1 MDSTVNDDH
10 IDPWDR
16 DDEAQERPAPPKR
29 KPTPIQRLGYW
40 IARRRIYMEIFLL
53 ILVLITIF
61 MYDRIFISIQSGE
74 LGVLWLRFG
83 GTVVEEP
90 PLQEGL
96 HIVWPFNRVHIY
108 DTRVQQELHEFHV
121 LSSDGLRITITMSI
135 RYYPHRD
142 ERLNELHKKIGPD
155 YLEKIIVPEIESSLR
170 TIVGKY
176 TPAELYQ
183 ADYSLI
189 ESAISESLMQLTE
202 NFVVLD
208 DLMITEIELPAMVQ
222 EAIQSKLIEQ
232 HNAEKY
238 EYLLLQAQEEAKRKV
253 ILATGIRDF
262 QDIVGE
268 GISTQLLQWR
278 GIEATLEL
286 AKSPNAKVVVIGNSR
301 DGLPLIFDTSDM
313 LGPNAGGAV
322 GEAAVADP
330 TVSASS
336 YLNDSA
342 MMGLTSSF
350 SSMFNRSSSTFERMG
365 SEGMN

>member
-1 MDSTVNDDH
+1 MDEQHNPHGT
-10 IDPWDR
+10 
-16 DDEAQERPAPPKR
+16 EKR
-29 KPTPIQRLGYW
+29 KHKTRGTHTPGRRPVWKRVWSWLG
-40 IARRRIYMEIFLL
+40 RRKLYIELGLL
-53 ILVLITIF
+53 LLLLLTIVLF
-61 MYDRIFISIQSGE
+61 NKIFISIHPGE

-83 GTVVEEP
+83 GTVVDEE

-96 HIVWPFNRVHIY
+96 HIILPINNVYVY
-108 DTRVQQELHEFHV
+108 DTRVQQWKHEFHV
-121 LSSDGLRITITMSI
+121 LSSDGLQIIINMSI

-142 ERLNELHKKIGPD
+142 ERLNLLHQQIGPD
-155 YLEKIIVPEIESSLR
+155 YLQKVIIPEIEASLR
-170 TIVGKY
+170 TIIGKY

-183 ADYSLI
+183 ADYELL

-208 DLMITEIELPAMVQ
+208 DLLITEIQLPPLVQ
-222 EAIQSKLIEQ
+222 EAIQNKLREQ

-238 EYLLLQAQEEAKRKV
+238 EYLLLQAEEEAKRKV

-286 AKSPNAKVVVIGNSR
+286 AKSPNSKIVILGNSR

-313 LGPNAGGAV
+313 DMGGNASM
-322 GEAAVADP
+322 P
-330 TVSASS
+330 TP
-336 YLNDSA
+336 A
-342 MMGLTSSF
+342 MMDPPYSATDILSATNYNNLSSSFTSLFESTSSNF
-350 SSMFNRSSSTFERMG
+350 ESMGPSSMN
-365 SEGMN
+365 